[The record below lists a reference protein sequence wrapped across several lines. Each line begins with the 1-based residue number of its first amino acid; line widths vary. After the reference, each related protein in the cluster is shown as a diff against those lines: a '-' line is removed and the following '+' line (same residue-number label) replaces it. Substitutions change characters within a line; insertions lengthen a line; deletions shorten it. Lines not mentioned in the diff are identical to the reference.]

1 MSYKNSFI
9 LIFATKLT
17 LKSNM
22 DLFCILNTNSPN
34 TPFMKFKYTLI
45 VVLLTQLMHSQN
57 IPTDLAKMNLK
68 GKITSVQEVE
78 DKMPST
84 IPDGADFNSRIE
96 RTLYLVNEKGYSTEK
111 KVMVNGKFYSKRK
124 MYYTASNQVIQT
136 EDYNENDSITD
147 YGDLGYE
154 YDKNGKMSR
163 VFSPTSSTTYE
174 TQVVPQTDSK
184 LLVTYSY
191 EDNGTK
197 VKNYERVENTK
208 GEIIEERSYIHDK
221 LYTETLYAFNAK
233 GLLSKKTDKHYWNG
247 SVTYTAQEFVYN
259 SNDDVVKIK
268 TLNEGN
274 TVVNE
279 ENIKYEYDKRGNW
292 IKKESEGVDHISTK
306 RAIGYK
312 L

>member
-1 MSYKNSFI
+1 
-9 LIFATKLT
+9 
-17 LKSNM
+17 
-22 DLFCILNTNSPN
+22 
-34 TPFMKFKYTLI
+34 MKFKYTLI
-45 VVLLTQLMHSQN
+45 VVLLTQLMHSQKT
-57 IPTDLAKMNLK
+57 PTDLTKMNLK

-96 RTLYLVNEKGYSTEK
+96 RTLYLFNEKGYSTEK

-124 MYYTASNQVIQT
+124 MHYNTSNQVIQT

-163 VFSPTSSTTYE
+163 IFSPTSSTTYE
-174 TQVVPQTDSK
+174 TQVVYQTDSK

-197 VKNYERVENTK
+197 VKNYERVENKK
-208 GEIIEERSYIHDK
+208 GETIEERSYIHDK
-221 LYTETLYAFNAK
+221 LYTETLCAFNAK

-247 SVTYTAQEFVYN
+247 SITYTAQEFMYN
-259 SNDDVVKIK
+259 TNNDVVKIK
-268 TLNEGN
+268 TLNESSD
-274 TVVNE
+274 VVNE

-292 IKKESEGVDHISTK
+292 IKKESEGSDRISTK
-306 RAIGYK
+306 REIGYK